1 MVFLVQRPVMAR
13 VSSLFSCSLLLAG
26 LVSVPASPAP
36 AFAAP
41 SELLLAQAPR
51 TTALAKELQ
60 GKPVVVD
67 LYASWCAACRNIAPT
82 LSKLRQTYA
91 NRVHFVVLDVSD
103 KAKSQAS
110 QATAQRLGL
119 ASFFAA
125 NRTQTGL
132 VAIFDPATGKIL
144 SQQRNNADLGAYT
157 AVLNKALAQ

>member
-1 MVFLVQRPVMAR
+1 MVDASTVGESPVHDGGGSQ
-13 VSSLFSCSLLLAG
+13 VG
-26 LVSVPASPAP
+26 LTEWYSYKSSVPEED
-36 AFAAP
+36 AAVVAL
-41 SELLLAQAPR
+41 SYLLHNHGPIR
-51 TTALAKELQ
+51 F
-60 GKPVVVD
+60 P
-67 LYASWCAACRNIAPT
+67 
-82 LSKLRQTYA
+82 
-91 NRVHFVVLDVSD
+91 VLDDERYRWPQERIGVLEHQFHILD
-103 KAKSQAS
+103 SQAS

>member
-51 TTALAKELQ
+51 
-60 GKPVVVD
+60 
-67 LYASWCAACRNIAPT
+67 SIAPT